1 MAPRVAFDRGTR
13 DALARV
19 LIKRLRDEFDLEVA
33 PLDGQR
39 LLDVL
44 AESFGA
50 AYYNQGL
57 RDAQAAVQART
68 EAIAEAIAGL
78 ELPEPR

>member
-1 MAPRVAFDRGTR
+1 MARVSFDKAQRE
-13 DALARV
+13 ALARV
-19 LIKRLRDEFDLEVA
+19 LVGRLRDEFDLEVA
-33 PLDGQR
+33 PMDGQR

-57 RDAQAAVQART
+57 KDAQAAVQARVDD
-68 EAIAEAIAGL
+68 IAEAIAGL
-78 ELPEPR
+78 EQPEPR

>member
-1 MAPRVAFDRGTR
+1 M
-13 DALARV
+13 
-19 LIKRLRDEFDLEVA
+19 
-33 PLDGQR
+33 DGQR

-57 RDAQAAVQART
+57 RDAQAAIQARVDDM
-68 EAIAEAIAGL
+68 AEAIAGL
-78 ELPEPR
+78 EMPEPR